1 MDRKSFE
8 ELCENGTLEDIPE
21 SQEEIMNESADEH
34 MEAPVE
40 TEQQS
45 AYPKLDTVSATDLQ
59 NTDFPPL
66 RFIIEDLLAAG
77 LNILA
82 SPPKYGKSWMMMDL
96 CIAVAS
102 GEKFLGFPTN
112 RCECLYLSLEHSLRR
127 LKNRLEKLLGEKSAP
142 QGMHLGTA
150 ASCIDNGL
158 LDELASYL
166 SEHPDVGL
174 IVIDTLQRVR
184 GGTHIKGSAY
194 ANEYREMTP
203 LKEFA
208 DRHNIAILLVHHL
221 RKMKDDGD
229 PNNMI
234 AGTNGLVGA
243 VDTTIVL
250 TKGNPSDN
258 QATMYITG
266 PDVEDTEL
274 TLPFNKTLC
283 KWGNQG
289 DKSLY

>member
-112 RCECLYLSLEHSLRR
+112 RCECLYLSLEDSLRR

-158 LDELASYL
+158 LDELAS
-166 SEHPDVGL
+166 
-174 IVIDTLQRVR
+174 
-184 GGTHIKGSAY
+184 
-194 ANEYREMTP
+194 
-203 LKEFA
+203 
-208 DRHNIAILLVHHL
+208 
-221 RKMKDDGD
+221 
-229 PNNMI
+229 
-234 AGTNGLVGA
+234 
-243 VDTTIVL
+243 
-250 TKGNPSDN
+250 
-258 QATMYITG
+258 
-266 PDVEDTEL
+266 
-274 TLPFNKTLC
+274 
-283 KWGNQG
+283 
-289 DKSLY
+289 